1 MAEHAP
7 ATAGVAAAEA
17 REPTVED
24 IPFAL
29 RLSNRLRWFVDL
41 VGRWGSWLV
50 VPMVLITVLDVVG
63 RKIAWLDDDGRL
75 HGLQIFLVRNV
86 GRVFEST
93 MLQELEWHFHA
104 ALFALVLG
112 YGYIHNS
119 HVRVDLIRE
128 NLAFRKQAWLEF
140 LGISLFLLPYTACI
154 VYFSWGYAVTSYEM
168 GEISASTVGLT
179 HRWIIKSVLV
189 IGLIVAGLAGIAVWL
204 QAALLLWGDPNRRF
218 PLMTLEWPEE
228 RGSKIEGKERVKLE
242 EAVDSTAPPDER
254 AKALASKIL
263 TGSE

>member
-7 ATAGVAAAEA
+7 ATDPVTAGED
-17 REPTVED
+17 RDRRVED

-29 RLSNRLRWFVDL
+29 RLSERLRKFVDT
-41 VGRWGSWLV
+41 VGRWGSWFAL
-50 VPMVLITVLDVVG
+50 PMVLFTVLDVIS
-63 RKIAWLDDDGRL
+63 RKISWLDDQGRL
-75 HGLQIFLVRNV
+75 HGLQIFLTRNV
-86 GRVFEST
+86 GRMFEST
-93 MLQELEWHFHA
+93 MLQELEWHFHT

-140 LGISLFLLPYTACI
+140 LGITLFLIPYLTCI
-154 VYFSWGYAVTSYEM
+154 VWFAWGYAVNSYDM
-168 GEISASTVGLT
+168 NEISASTVGLE

-189 IGLIVAGLAGIAVWL
+189 VGLIVAGLAGIAVWL
-204 QAALLLWGDPNRRF
+204 QVALILFGNPDRRF
-218 PLMTLEWPEE
+218 SLMTLEWPEE
-228 RGSKIEGKERVKLE
+228 RGSKIEGKARVKLE
-242 EAVDSTAPPDER
+242 DAVDSTAAPDER

-263 TGSE
+263 TGE

>member
-1 MAEHAP
+1 MSEQAP
-7 ATAGVAAAEA
+7 ATHAAAALEEHE
-17 REPTVED
+17 RRVED

-29 RLSNRLRWFVDL
+29 RLSERLRKFVDFI
-41 VGRWGSWLV
+41 GRWGSWLV
-50 VPMVLITVLDVVG
+50 LPMVLITVLDVIG
-63 RKIAWLDDDGRL
+63 RKIAWLDDDGKL
-75 HGLQIFLVRNV
+75 HGIQIFLVRHV

-112 YGYIHNS
+112 YGYIHNA

-140 LGISLFLLPYTACI
+140 LGISLFLIPYTVTI
-154 VYFSWGYAVTSYEM
+154 VYFAWGYAETSYAM
-168 GEISASTVGLT
+168 GEQSASTVGLT

-189 IGLIVAGLAGIAVWL
+189 FGLIVAGIAGFAVWL
-204 QAALLLWGDPNRRF
+204 QAALVLFGDPNRRF

-228 RGSKIEGKERVKLE
+228 RGTKIEGKERISLE
-242 EAVDSTAPPDER
+242 KAVDSTVAPDER

>member
-7 ATAGVAAAEA
+7 ANPEIAVNEQSE
-17 REPTVED
+17 RRVED

-29 RLSNRLRWFVDL
+29 RLAERLRKFVDA

-63 RKIAWLDDDGRL
+63 RKIAWLDDEGRL
-75 HGLQIFLVRNV
+75 HGLQIFLVRNI
-86 GRVFEST
+86 GRIFEST

-140 LGISLFLLPYTACI
+140 GGITLFLLPYMSVI
-154 VYFSWGYAVTSYEM
+154 IYFAWGYAVNSYEM

-189 IGLIVAGLAGIAVWL
+189 FGLIVAGIAGIAVWL
-204 QAALLLWGDPNRRF
+204 QAALVLWGDPNRRF
-218 PLMTLEWPEE
+218 GLMTLEWPEE
-228 RGSKIEGKERVKLE
+228 RGTKIEGKERVKLE
-242 EAVDSTAPPDER
+242 EAVDSTLPPDER
-254 AKALASKIL
+254 AKALSSKIL

>member
-1 MAEHAP
+1 MAENAP
-7 ATAGVAAAEA
+7 ATAPAVAADE
-17 REPTVED
+17 RDRTVED
-24 IPFAL
+24 VPFAL

-41 VGRWGSWLV
+41 VGRWGSWFAL
-50 VPMVLITVLDVVG
+50 PMILFTVLDVIA

-75 HGLQIFLVRNV
+75 QGLQIFLVRNF
-86 GRVFEST
+86 GRMFEST

-128 NLAFRKQAWLEF
+128 NLDFRKQAWLEF
-140 LGISLFLLPYTACI
+140 LGITLFLLPYTACI

-168 GEISASTVGLT
+168 NEISASTVGLT

-189 IGLIVAGLAGIAVWL
+189 FGLIVAGIAGIAVWL
-204 QAALLLWGDPNRRF
+204 QAALVLWGDPNRRF

-242 EAVDSTAPPDER
+242 DAVDSTAPPDER

>member
-1 MAEHAP
+1 MSEQAP
-7 ATAGVAAAEA
+7 ATHAAAPLDE
-17 REPTVED
+17 RERRVED
-24 IPFAL
+24 VPFAL
-29 RLSNRLRWFVDL
+29 RLSDRLRKLVDFI
-41 VGRWGSWLV
+41 GRWGSWLV
-50 VPMVLITVLDVVG
+50 LPMVLITVLDVIG
-63 RKIAWLDDDGRL
+63 RKIAWLDDDGKL
-75 HGLQIFLVRNV
+75 HGIQIFLVRHV
-86 GRVFEST
+86 GRIFEST

-112 YGYIHNS
+112 YGYIHNA

-140 LGISLFLLPYTACI
+140 LGITLFLIPYTITI
-154 VYFSWGYAVTSYEM
+154 VYFAWGYAETSYAM
-168 GEISASTVGLT
+168 GEQSASTVGLT

-189 IGLIVAGLAGIAVWL
+189 FGLIVAGIAGIAVWL
-204 QAALLLWGDPNRRF
+204 QAALVLFGDPNRRF

-228 RGSKIEGKERVKLE
+228 RGSKIEGKERVSLDK
-242 EAVDSTAPPDER
+242 AVDSTVAPDER

>member
-1 MAEHAP
+1 MPPPSSEI
-7 ATAGVAAAEA
+7 A
-17 REPTVED
+17 RAV
-24 IPFAL
+24 IA
-29 RLSNRLRWFVDL
+29 
-41 VGRWGSWLV
+41 
-50 VPMVLITVLDVVG
+50 

-75 HGLQIFLVRNV
+75 QGLQIFLVRNF
-86 GRVFEST
+86 GRMFEST

-128 NLAFRKQAWLEF
+128 NLDFRKQAWLEF
-140 LGISLFLLPYTACI
+140 LGITLFLLPYTACI

-168 GEISASTVGLT
+168 NEISASTVGLT

-189 IGLIVAGLAGIAVWL
+189 FGLIVAGLAGIAVWL
-204 QAALLLWGDPNRRF
+204 QAALVLWGDPNRRF

-242 EAVDSTAPPDER
+242 DAVDSTAPPDER

>member
-1 MAEHAP
+1 MAENAP
-7 ATAGVAAAEA
+7 AAAEVAAAERGA
-17 REPTVED
+17 HTVED
-24 IPFAL
+24 VPFAL
-29 RLSNRLRWFVDL
+29 RLSERLRKFVDL

-63 RKIAWLDDDGRL
+63 RKISWLDDEGRL
-75 HGLQIFLVRNV
+75 HGLQIFLVRNI
-86 GRVFEST
+86 GRIFEST

-104 ALFALVLG
+104 GLFALVLG

-128 NLAFRKQAWLEF
+128 NLAFRKQALLEF
-140 LGISLFLLPYTACI
+140 LGITLFLLPYTACI

-189 IGLIVAGLAGIAVWL
+189 FGLIVAGIAGIAVWL
-204 QAALLLWGDPNRRF
+204 QAALVLWGDPDQRF

-228 RGSKIEGKERVKLE
+228 RGTKIEGKERISLDG
-242 EAVDSTAPPDER
+242 AVDSTLPPDER
-254 AKALASKIL
+254 AKALSSKIL